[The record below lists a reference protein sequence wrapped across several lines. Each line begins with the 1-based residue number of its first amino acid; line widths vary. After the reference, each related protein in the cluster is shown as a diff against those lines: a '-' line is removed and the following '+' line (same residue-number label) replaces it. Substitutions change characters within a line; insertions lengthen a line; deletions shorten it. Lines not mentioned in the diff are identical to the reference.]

1 MESTASN
8 CPRPDTDWGGDKY
21 DSIQGRQL
29 CKKILAKYVTYNPHD
44 YILDGICPVMDG
56 FDLLAT
62 TPCGSGKSGYLIL
75 LMLFVHEIAADKTL
89 AIGEEVFPLDPVMI
103 VVCPMKALE
112 EDIVSPIVI
121 NDRMPLTRVSATN

>member
-1 MESTASN
+1 
-8 CPRPDTDWGGDKY
+8 
-21 DSIQGRQL
+21 
-29 CKKILAKYVTYNPHD
+29 
-44 YILDGICPVMDG
+44 MDG